1 VPESLGGYVR
11 EIRESLG
18 SAGNPLPTVSGLNV
32 PVHDYIS
39 LSYTSGNP
47 AVANVRSGTV
57 YGPVGELTGTC
68 VVPNAN
74 SVAYGVPVDN
84 TTGNAVL
91 TAAAV
96 KESCSKAVVPALL
109 ALG

>member
-39 LSYTSGNP
+39 LSYTSGN
-47 AVANVRSGTV
+47 
-57 YGPVGELTGTC
+57 LTGAVYKSGGSGGTT
-68 VVPNAN
+68 
-74 SVAYGVPVDN
+74 VATVAMTYDGS
-84 TTGNAVL
+84 GNLL
-91 TAAAV
+91 TV
-96 KESCSKAVVPALL
+96 TKT
-109 ALG
+109 